1 MQSNMTYLAS
11 AAIAQHDLL
20 TLDTS
25 ATSAT
30 ALCCK
35 PASSDDVI
43 IGRANSAAAV
53 GEPVNLGEISVG
65 STFTCIAGG
74 SISAGDFLAA
84 SSGKAVKG
92 ATELMAI
99 EGASSGDKFRAVLVE
114 QEIEEPEPPEPV
126 EPFDPLTMVPTYNQS
141 SGYKPTLA
149 VGDLI
154 ELGWNDQLSP
164 VYPGQEITG
173 DKVHVIYYNTKSLT
187 IASNAENVVV
197 LVDGGSQ
204 YDEHYKFKVIR
215 GGPERTSGSD
225 PVTPILCMV
234 SAIPAST

>member
-1 MQSNMTYLAS
+1 MQSNANYLAS
-11 AAIAQHDLL
+11 SDIAQYDLL
-20 TLDTS
+20 TIDTAS
-25 ATSAT
+25 SNELAVY
-30 ALCCK
+30 LK
-35 PASSDDVI
+35 PATTDDVI
-43 IGRANSAAAV
+43 IGRANARAKV
-53 GEPVNLGEISVG
+53 GDLVTFQELIVGVTIACVAGE
-65 STFTCIAGG
+65 
-74 SISAGDFLAA
+74 SISKGDFLAP
-84 SSGKAVKG
+84 SSGRAVKG
-92 ATELMAI
+92 STELMAI
-99 EGASSGDKFRAVLVE
+99 DSGSTGDKIRCVLVE
-114 QEIEEPEPPEPV
+114 KEVTEPEPPEPP
-126 EPFDPLTMVPTYNQS
+126 EPFDPLSMVPTYNQS

-187 IASNAENVVV
+187 IASNAENVIV

-234 SAIPAST
+234 SAVPAST